1 MAGQARLSWNLLTAE
16 PHPADEESRRI
27 RTPGII
33 GLAVGAMEPKQDK
46 MLEWPRRYSI
56 VRQGQHQTVTVDG
69 PEALI
74 ELRTELELVRRFGAG
89 ATPTLIAA
97 FDRRIEQIR
106 RPHQLP
112 VGPDE
117 MKIEALMDMR
127 AILSDSLSPVNRRT
141 VARIDQ
147 ESPEVKAGVAMS
159 SIEKDAK
166 EFREDVAKELNTPD
180 DEDVD
185 AVLAELAQAEA
196 EADPEPTQAADAE
209 SAPQESARSELDE
222 DLEALIANATHG
234 EMDDSALGDLAAA
247 IEASD
252 SSNEED
258 SQPDTGVTP
267 PSKQDMEGPEP
278 TSEAPGIEEVTE
290 QMADTLTAA
299 ETQLDAIASA
309 FEEATAELGQAS
321 GGSSETSEAES
332 APNSGEQAGDREAP
346 WPVSSSPEP
355 GRPEASSVVGGAHG
369 SAIGQMR
376 LRLQQARAKILSEV
390 DDLLVLVQRVDQMQ
404 ARANQAARNAREFE
418 QAAARAQQAAQSLA
432 AAEAE
437 AAKARADFEQAQ
449 SRAAAAR
456 QAWEQA
462 QQDISA

>member
-1 MAGQARLSWNLLTAE
+1 
-16 PHPADEESRRI
+16 
-27 RTPGII
+27 
-33 GLAVGAMEPKQDK
+33 MEPKQDK
-46 MLEWPRRYSI
+46 MLEWPRRYAI
-56 VRQGQHQTVTVDG
+56 VRQGQHQTVTVDA

-74 ELRTELELVRRFGAG
+74 ELRTELELVRRFGAE
-89 ATPTLIAA
+89 ATPELIGA

-106 RPHQLP
+106 RPSQP
-112 VGPDE
+112 ETDAAG
-117 MKIEALMDMR
+117 KQIEALVDMR
-127 AILSDSLSPVNRRT
+127 AILSDSLSPVNRGT
-141 VARIDQ
+141 IARIDQ
-147 ESPEVKAGVAMS
+147 ESPEAKAGVAMS

-180 DEDVD
+180 NEDVD
-185 AVLAELAQAEA
+185 GMLAELAQAEA
-196 EADPEPTQAADAE
+196 EADPEPPQAADAE
-209 SAPQESARSELDE
+209 SGPQDSARSELDE

-234 EMDDSALGDLAAA
+234 EMDDSALADLAAA

-252 SSNEED
+252 GSKEED
-258 SQPDTGVTP
+258 SQPDTRFAP
-267 PSKQDMEGPEP
+267 PSKQEMEGPTPE
-278 TSEAPGIEEVTE
+278 TPGIEDVTE

-299 ETQLDAIASA
+299 ETQMDAIASA
-309 FEEATAELGQAS
+309 FEEAAAELGQTP
-321 GGSSETSEAES
+321 GGAETSEAES
-332 APNSGEQAGDREAP
+332 ALNRGEQAGDREAP

-355 GRPEASSVVGGAHG
+355 GRPEASSAVSGAHG

-376 LRLQQARAKILSEV
+376 GRLQQARAKILSEV

-404 ARANQAARNAREFE
+404 AQADRAALNAREFE

-456 QAWEQA
+456 QAWQQA
-462 QQDISA
+462 QHDISA